1 MESFEAGGLTIIMK
15 SHALRPIRID
25 FLDHSK
31 SPGPICI
38 KKVRE
43 NDYVIN
49 LDGQHK
55 MFHANMLDKS

>member
-1 MESFEAGGLTIIMK
+1 MLLLLPTKLNKLEMQWQEPFDIL
-15 SHALRPIRID
+15 
-25 FLDHSK
+25 
-31 SPGPICI
+31 

-55 MFHANMLDKS
+55 MFHAKMLRKYLSIKEW